1 MIFLECK
8 NKNQIWIKMCIDIP
22 WKLVPCKLLLFFYT
36 NHGSLILIF
45 FGKAPSPTALVE
57 FIAIDKEH
65 EEGEELV
72 KDFASFH
79 IRNESPSPEM

>member
-1 MIFLECK
+1 MIFLEWK
-8 NKNQIWIKMCIDIP
+8 NENQIWIKMCIDIP

-36 NHGSLILIF
+36 NHGSFILIF
-45 FGKAPSPTALVE
+45 FGKAPSPTTLVE
-57 FIAIDKEH
+57 FIAIDEEH
-65 EEGEELV
+65 EGEELV